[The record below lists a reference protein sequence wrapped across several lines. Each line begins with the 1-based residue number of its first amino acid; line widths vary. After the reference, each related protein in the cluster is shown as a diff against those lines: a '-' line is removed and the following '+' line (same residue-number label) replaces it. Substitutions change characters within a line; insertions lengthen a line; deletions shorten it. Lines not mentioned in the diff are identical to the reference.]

1 MGLHIPFEY
10 LKQKLWSK
18 EGERG
23 KLPIWL
29 QTTKNQ
35 KFP

>member
-1 MGLHIPFEY
+1 MPKMGLHIPFEY

-23 KLPIWL
+23 KLPI
-29 QTTKNQ
+29 
-35 KFP
+35 